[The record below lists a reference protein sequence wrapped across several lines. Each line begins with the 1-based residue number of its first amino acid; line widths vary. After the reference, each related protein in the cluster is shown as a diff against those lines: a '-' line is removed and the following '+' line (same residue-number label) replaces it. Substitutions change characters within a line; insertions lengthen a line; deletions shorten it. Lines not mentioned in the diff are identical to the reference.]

1 MSYSNNVKTELSK
14 IPLGNREELKSEIVA
29 LLRVNGTLMIQ
40 GGHMRI
46 QFSTEN
52 NPVARRIF
60 LIIKAL
66 YNYDSKIAVIK
77 GNQFRKKTVYKVLID
92 SDEVFEKLMED
103 GGYESTFLISLT
115 GEIPRKLINTNR
127 QIRAYIRGCFLGSG
141 SISNPE
147 KMYHLEIVFDE
158 ESEAVRI
165 KELMDTVQL
174 YGKITKRKEQYIFY
188 YKDSEMISDLLSFME
203 AYQSVLKLE
212 DIRAMK
218 DLKNNINRVINCE
231 TANIDKTVAAAM
243 KQKNAI
249 EKIGIDNLPE
259 NLRTIAIARLK
270 HPDASL
276 KTLGELMKP
285 EMSRS
290 GVNYK
295 LKKIEK
301 IAEELTKKSN

>member
-103 GGYESTFLISLT
+103 GGYESTFIISLT
-115 GEIPRKLINTNR
+115 GEIPKKLINTNR

-141 SISNPE
+141 SVANPE

-188 YKDSEMISDLLSFME
+188 YK
-203 AYQSVLKLE
+203 
-212 DIRAMK
+212 
-218 DLKNNINRVINCE
+218 
-231 TANIDKTVAAAM
+231 
-243 KQKNAI
+243 
-249 EKIGIDNLPE
+249 
-259 NLRTIAIARLK
+259 
-270 HPDASL
+270 SL
-276 KTLGELMKP
+276 
-285 EMSRS
+285 
-290 GVNYK
+290 
-295 LKKIEK
+295 
-301 IAEELTKKSN
+301 

>member
-1 MSYSNNVKTELSK
+1 
-14 IPLGNREELKSEIVA
+14 
-29 LLRVNGTLMIQ
+29 
-40 GGHMRI
+40 
-46 QFSTEN
+46 
-52 NPVARRIF
+52 
-60 LIIKAL
+60 
-66 YNYDSKIAVIK
+66 
-77 GNQFRKKTVYKVLID
+77 
-92 SDEVFEKLMED
+92 MED
-103 GGYESTFLISLT
+103 GGYESTFIISLT
-115 GEIPRKLINTNR
+115 GEIPKKLINTNR

-141 SISNPE
+141 SVANPE

-249 EKIGIDNLPE
+249 ERIGIDNLPE
-259 NLRTIAIARLK
+259 NLRKIAIARLK

>member
-1 MSYSNNVKTELSK
+1 MSYSNNVKGELSK
-14 IPLGNREELKSEIVA
+14 TPLGSAEEMKSEIVA
-29 LLRVNGTLMIQ
+29 LLRVNAILMIQ

-60 LIIKAL
+60 LLIKTL
-66 YNYDSKIAVIK
+66 YNYDAKISAVK
-77 GNQFRKKTVYKVLID
+77 RNQLRGKTIYKVLID
-92 SDEVFEKLMED
+92 SEDVFMKLMED
-103 GGYESTFLISLT
+103 GGYEPSFIISLT
-115 GEIPRKLINTNR
+115 GEIPQKLINTNR
-127 QIRAYIRGCFLGSG
+127 KIRSYIRGCFLGAG
-141 SISNPE
+141 SIANPE
-147 KMYHLEIVFDE
+147 KMYHLEIVFDD

-165 KELMDTVQL
+165 KELMDSVDL
-174 YGKITKRKEQYIFY
+174 FGKITKRKDQYIFY
-188 YKDSEMISDLLSFME
+188 YKDSEMISDILSFME

-243 KQKNAI
+243 KQKKAI
-249 EKIGIDNLPE
+249 LKIGIENLPDNLKE
-259 NLRTIAIARLK
+259 VALIRLH

-276 KTLGELMKP
+276 KSIGELMKP
-285 EMSRS
+285 QQSRS

-301 IAEELTKKSN
+301 IAEELTKKSL